1 MTPPSYQTD
10 NTVVGRNNVKVD
22 DNVNTGVIY
31 HRSLGGRIMILLVGA
46 VAMTATAGVAI
57 KNNNRT
63 VVDSLSTATA
73 TEKASSRYSATTT
86 AAELVH
92 NSGTVTPIIESDLNP
107 SCKPNMLADFR
118 NNKFFSMKEGQLSGT
133 WYFSPPGSDGYPIPK
148 DEQLSGHYTCEE
160 FCESCVCGNLPDQQ
174 ACSSDGVWNCK
185 ICEKTYAFRM
195 EGSNNK
201 YSENGD
207 YGLYEET
214 FYHGDQFFGTSTYKQ
229 YWKLNNNG
237 DGTRQDDPVV
247 NIIAE
252 DYGPGTKLVW
262 AMTAPKLGIQLYL
275 QKPVNNKN
283 RDKPTLSDV
292 WTKAYN
298 HGQTSIPH
306 TVY

>member
-57 KNNNRT
+57 NKNNNNSA
-63 VVDSLSTATA
+63 VV
-73 TEKASSRYSATTT
+73 
-86 AAELVH
+86 ELVH
-92 NSGTVTPIIESDLNP
+92 NGGTTSTVVTPIIESDLNP
-107 SCKPNMLADFR
+107 NCKPNMLADFR

-133 WYFSPPGSDGYPIPK
+133 WYFSPPGSDGYPIPES
-148 DEQLSGHYTCEE
+148 EQLDGHYTCEE
-160 FCESCVCGNLPDQQ
+160 FCGSCVCGNLPDQP

-214 FYHGDQFFGTSTYKQ
+214 FYHGDQFYRTSTYKQ